1 MIWCLGMYASG
12 STWLYNTA
20 RQVAQA
26 MYPDTKVAGSYAER
40 MDVLKRLKP
49 SVLNVV
55 KTHDLGLPEASF
67 LAMRATRIVLSI
79 RDPRDAVTSLMQHM
93 GHDFPQA
100 LERVEKSATFCAHF
114 ASDKRAELFTYE
126 AGFTDDIATL
136 DRLAAFFG
144 GTLNAQMREHLFR
157 QSRRDAIEAKIARL
171 EELPTVFRDSRSG
184 DVLDMDTQWHLHH
197 AGRTGE
203 VGRWQRL
210 LTPAAAREI
219 ERRMNGWMRLFG
231 YLA

>member
-1 MIWCLGMYASG
+1 MYASG

-93 GHDFPQA
+93 GHD
-100 LERVEKSATFCAHF
+100 F

>member
-1 MIWCLGMYASG
+1 MYASG

-26 MYPDTKVAGSYAER
+26 MYPDAKVAGTYAER
-40 MDVLKRLKP
+40 MDVLKRMKP
-49 SVLNVV
+49 RALNLV
-55 KTHDLGLPEASF
+55 KTHDLGLPEANF
-67 LAMRATRIVLSI
+67 LAVRATWIVLSI

-136 DRLAAFFG
+136 DRLAAVFG
-144 GTLNAQMREHLFR
+144 GALEAQMRERLFM

-184 DVLDMDTQWHLHH
+184 DVLDTDTQWHLHH

-203 VGRWQRL
+203 VGRWRRRL
-210 LTPAAAREI
+210 APQEAREI
-219 ERRMNGWMRLFG
+219 EQRMDGWMCRFG
-231 YLA
+231 YLP